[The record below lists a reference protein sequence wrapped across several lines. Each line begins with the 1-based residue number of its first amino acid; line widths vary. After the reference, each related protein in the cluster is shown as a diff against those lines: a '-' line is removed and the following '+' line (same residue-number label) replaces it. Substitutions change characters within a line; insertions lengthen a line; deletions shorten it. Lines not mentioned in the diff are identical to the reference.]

1 MIRIAECLNK
11 ILSTA
16 VVRADI
22 LNVIPKLAA
31 PGDQGDIR
39 GDMSGGTSAGQDDS
53 FHTLTSRNCSNAR
66 LKLIS
71 S

>member
-1 MIRIAECLNK
+1 MIRNAEWLNK
-11 ILSTA
+11 ILLNPI
-16 VVRADI
+16 VRADI
-22 LNVIPKLAA
+22 LNVIPKLPE

-53 FHTLTSRNCSNAR
+53 FSNAR